1 MLAAREWHSNCSPS
15 ITSAPRSV
23 PIAWLCVSNMSGI
36 GSSDWLRLK
45 SDELRAELF
54 GAVFNEQS
62 PAKSLPQANRQLIP
76 EVSGDAKRRVLALL
90 RDYAQ
95 EIPSCLNGLMPSPEA
110 FAETKTRSVSNQ
122 EIAGAAR
129 AVRDD

>member
-1 MLAAREWHSNCSPS
+1 MKAASAKRLVAQRSNNHKVLRRLNAEILTHQQNVREF
-15 ITSAPRSV
+15 
-23 PIAWLCVSNMSGI
+23 L
-36 GSSDWLRLK
+36 
-45 SDELRAELF
+45 
-54 GAVFNEQS
+54 
-62 PAKSLPQANRQLIP
+62 QANRQLIP

-129 AVRDD
+129 AVRDDRVSQSLPICSLGCSY